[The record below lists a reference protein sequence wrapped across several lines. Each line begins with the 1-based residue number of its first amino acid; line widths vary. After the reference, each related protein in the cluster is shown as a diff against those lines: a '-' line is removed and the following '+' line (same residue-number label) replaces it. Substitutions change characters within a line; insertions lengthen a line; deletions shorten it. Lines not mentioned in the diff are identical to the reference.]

1 MLAAKDVFAVG
12 SRRRVAPA
20 ERVRP
25 PMLKNTEPL
34 PVPAAS
40 VRTLLAEAKLMP
52 ARVCVLTVVSRPWTR
67 SGVPL
72 SVSVLVGAR
81 MLSIGAKA

>member
-1 MLAAKDVFAVG
+1 MFRK
-12 SRRRVAPA
+12 
-20 ERVRP
+20 
-25 PMLKNTEPL
+25 TEPL

-67 SGVPL
+67 TGVPF
-72 SVSVLVGAR
+72 SVSVLVGTR
-81 MLSIGAKA
+81 ILSMGAKA

>member
-1 MLAAKDVFAVG
+1 MPEVNQPPRMPLVLMLLEAKDVLVPA

-20 ERVRP
+20 ERVRL

-40 VRTLLAEAKLMP
+40 VRVLLALAKLMP
-52 ARVCVLTVVSRPWTR
+52 ARVWVL
-67 SGVPL
+67 
-72 SVSVLVGAR
+72 
-81 MLSIGAKA
+81 